1 MALKNLYFV
10 FSKTVQ
16 SNCGEFPRERLQ
28 DHHANGVL
36 EIGGSLRA
44 MASVLEH
51 ASKGRNLR
59 AMRLGSA
66 SKVKVKPGFK
76 GFKFTDV
83 KKFL

>member
-1 MALKNLYFV
+1 
-10 FSKTVQ
+10 
-16 SNCGEFPRERLQ
+16 
-28 DHHANGVL
+28 
-36 EIGGSLRA
+36 